1 MNSIHRTIQVALI
14 PALAAFLVAPCSTKK
29 EPAKMTTEQNPDAAP
44 QHVRE
49 LLESGKYH
57 EATFAAGCFW
67 GVQAAFANVPGVKA
81 TTVGYTGG
89 HTPNPTYRQVCSH
102 KTGHAEAVRIIYD
115 PNYIS
120 YDMLLHLFWSIHDPT
135 TLNRQGP
142 DVGSQYR
149 SAVFYHTPEQLDA
162 ARRSKERLQQSDR
175 FPAPVVTEITLASH
189 FYKAEEYHQNYFQK
203 RGIASCHAATLSPDT
218 PPKITKTDQQWK
230 QLLTPTQY
238 RITRRKGTERA
249 FTGKYHDFKEPGLYK
264 CLCCGN
270 ELFSSQTKFDS
281 GTGWPSFYAPIA
293 EKNVHKKPD
302 NTLLMKRTEV
312 LCSRCDA
319 HLGHVFNDGPAPT
332 NLRYCINSA
341 ALDFQPHDK

>member
-1 MNSIHRTIQVALI
+1 
-14 PALAAFLVAPCSTKK
+14 
-29 EPAKMTTEQNPDAAP
+29 MTTEQKPHAGAQNL
-44 QHVRE
+44 RKF
-49 LLESGKYH
+49 LESGKYH

-89 HTPNPTYRQVCSH
+89 HTPNPTYRQVCSD

-115 PNYIS
+115 PNHLPYEK
-120 YDMLLHLFWSIHDPT
+120 LLDLFWSIHDPT
-135 TLNRQGP
+135 TLDRQGP

-149 SAVFYHTPEQLDA
+149 SAVFYHTPEQLKA
-162 ARRSKERLQQSDR
+162 ARRSKQRLQHSDR
-175 FPAPVVTEITLASH
+175 FSAPVVTEITPVSQ

-203 RGIASCHAATLSPDT
+203 RGIASCHAATQSPKT
-218 PPKITKTDQQWK
+218 PAKVTKTDHQWK
-230 QLLTPTQY
+230 QLLTPDQY

-264 CLCCGN
+264 CVCCGN

-281 GTGWPSFYAPIA
+281 GTGWPSFHAPIA
-293 EKNVHKKPD
+293 EKNVQTKPD
-302 NTLLMKRTEV
+302 NNLLMKRTEV
-312 LCSRCDA
+312 LCSHCDA